1 MNKKILKSVMIR
13 SFFIQGT
20 WNFERMQNLG
30 FCYALLPGLTHI
42 YGKGEKIRGPVKRH
56 LEFFNTHPYMAA
68 PVIGAALKMEEDVA
82 SGQMNGEDVNTFKAG
97 VMGSY
102 GAIGDS
108 FFWGTLKPFASLIA
122 VFSSLLD
129 QVLSPFIFLIL
140 YNISHL
146 RLRIEGFYMGYEE
159 SVGVIDGMKRFNFS
173 NLMKKIKM
181 LTVISAGALLAVYV
195 NIKPDTGFGQYGL
208 TGALVAVVLFGLYY
222 RALKRGLTPQL
233 LIYVS
238 LVITAGLSALV

>member
-1 MNKKILKSVMIR
+1 MNKKILKSVMMR
-13 SFFIQGT
+13 SFLIQGT

-30 FCYALLPGLTHI
+30 FCYALLPALKYL
-42 YGKGEKIRGPVKRH
+42 YGKDEKIREPVKRH

-68 PVIGAALKMEEDVA
+68 PVIGAAVKMEEEVA
-82 SGQMNGEDVNTFKAG
+82 RGGMKGEDINTFKAG

-129 QVLSPFIFLIL
+129 QVFSPLIFLIL
-140 YNISHL
+140 YNVSHL

-159 SVGVIDGMKRFNFS
+159 GVGVIDGMKRFNFF
-173 NLMKKIKM
+173 NIMKKIKT
-181 LTVISAGALLAVYV
+181 LTVIAAGALLAVYV
-195 NIKPDTGFGQYGL
+195 STKPVTDFNQSEL
-208 TGALVAVVLFGLYY
+208 LGALVAAALFGLYY
-222 RALKRGLTPQL
+222 RALKWGLTPQL
-233 LIYVS
+233 LIYTS
-238 LVITAGLSALV
+238 LVITVGLSAFI

>member
-1 MNKKILKSVMIR
+1 MTNKVLKSVVLR

-30 FCYALLPGLTHI
+30 FCYAILPALVHL
-42 YGKGEKIRGPVKRH
+42 YGKGEKIKEPLKRH

-68 PVIGAALKMEEDVA
+68 PVIGAAVKMEEEVA
-82 SGQMNGEDVNTFKAG
+82 RGNMNGEDVNTFKAG

-122 VFSSLLD
+122 VFASLMD

-146 RLRIEGFYMGYEE
+146 RLRLAGFYMGYNEG
-159 SVGVIDGMKRFNFS
+159 VNVIDSMKRFNFS
-173 NLMKKIKM
+173 GLMKKIKT
-181 LTVISAGALLAVYV
+181 LTALSSGAILAVYV
-195 NIKPDTGFGQYGL
+195 SIKPETGFGQYGL
-208 TGALVAVVLFGLYY
+208 VGVLVAILLFALYF
-222 RALKRGLTPQL
+222 RALKGGITPQL
-233 LIYVS
+233 LIYAS
-238 LVITAGLSALV
+238 LVMTVGLSAVI